1 MNVSMLNMNATKR
14 RTQII
19 AAKYV
24 GIFNLVF
31 KNVNTG
37 TNKIENK
44 KAIKTGVMMSFA
56 MYKI

>member
-1 MNVSMLNMNATKR
+1 MNARIPKMNATKR
-14 RTQII
+14 RTHII

-24 GIFNLVF
+24 GSFNLVF

-44 KAIKTGVMMSFA
+44 KAIKTGVMISLP